1 MSCRVRQIPAQS
13 RLCQP
18 YAVSFR
24 ASCLTSLSL
33 ENIHCNTEIILYRLL
48 GCWWEER
55 TWKESPCMC
64 MCVGQGREFLKA
76 NIVQYFLYKFLMIW
90 ISGNHLGK
98 EPIYWQHVI
107 KGCGRVNRCLLN
119 EDVWGVLRSL
129 TWSVILNVW
138 VTLGTAFSPRKNKG
152 DLGWEL

>member
-1 MSCRVRQIPAQS
+1 MATFVCLSAFFSIMIYQS
-13 RLCQP
+13 RREE
-18 YAVSFR
+18 AKRDRNEVNR
-24 ASCLTSLSL
+24 KLSL
-33 ENIHCNTEIILYRLL
+33 
-48 GCWWEER
+48 G
-55 TWKESPCMC
+55 KESPCMC

-129 TWSVILNVW
+129 TWSVILNV
-138 VTLGTAFSPRKNKG
+138 
-152 DLGWEL
+152 